1 MKILDYNH
9 IFLYAKHWYER
20 TKQSKSRTRAGRY
33 ESDDVMKDLQTIIG
47 KRCGLDSESVDHE
60 AVFSILFELVYDHC
74 DKRQLTKIFTSSIG
88 LGFRFFKNEP
98 HTIDDALKHMLD
110 GLSCCEVEGVIN
122 IGEPS
127 NSILPITE
135 MAKKKISEGY
145 FKVDDMALRMRKSF
159 HIARDKR

>member
-9 IFLYAKHWYER
+9 IFLYAKNWYE
-20 TKQSKSRTRAGRY
+20 

-98 HTIDDALKHMLD
+98 HTINDALTHMLD
-110 GLSCCEVEGVIN
+110 GLSCCDVYSSTISLSSSFSKLERVIN

-145 FKVDDMALRMRKSF
+145 FK
-159 HIARDKR
+159 